1 MNYISEFKAIGKY
14 EELNLLDLLLNNNK
28 YYELRNVKIL
38 KDGSTYYLNFT
49 LIFKNYE
56 LKNGIESVSEDSLQ
70 FKNVIIENVEYT
82 VQDIFNF
89 LETKLVEKN
98 LEEQKRKNFPSF
110 FSARFQ
116 ASRNLVNA
124 ANFLEFSDAKYANY
138 FGFPIQFETIN
149 IAAND
154 LTGSLY
160 LKFNLKYEDGQSNEF
175 KHNKAITY
183 KIEGF
188 KSNTNNKVLK
198 NFFIMKKLDSNWNAI
213 IKKIKD
219 KYLVDNKN
227 TIAKEELDNLIN
239 PAVKN
244 IRVLKKESNNK
255 YKLYTNN
262 YLEILYE
269 GVSLET
275 SGYNEDNG
283 LLELGS
289 ISSSNKIFIEYLTF
303 DLAKITDIKIDE
315 GKLSFKL
322 HYNIIISLSQAT
334 NGDNEGT
341 DFYENNV
348 VLEVPIKEK

>member
-1 MNYISEFKAIGKY
+1 M
-14 EELNLLDLLLNNNK
+14 
-28 YYELRNVKIL
+28 
-38 KDGSTYYLNFT
+38 
-49 LIFKNYE
+49 
-56 LKNGIESVSEDSLQ
+56 
-70 FKNVIIENVEYT
+70 
-82 VQDIFNF
+82 QDIFNF